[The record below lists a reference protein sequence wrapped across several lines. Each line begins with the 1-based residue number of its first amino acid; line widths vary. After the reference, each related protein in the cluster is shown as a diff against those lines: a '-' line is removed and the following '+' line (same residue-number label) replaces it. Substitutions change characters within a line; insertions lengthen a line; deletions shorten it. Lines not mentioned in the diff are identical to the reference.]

1 MAGLFLCIFLI
12 LAAVLFTKKKST
24 DIFTMAEAS
33 KILAYAATDF
43 KTSGTDD
50 TGKYWY
56 SGYVNAV
63 SEAGLL
69 KIKKPEAK
77 VRVKDTYAL
86 AKKLEVPET
95 VLAELQNSAKAMTKQ
110 EFLDVF
116 MQLLPYMQNGEQVVK
131 MQARPQRLNRRGS
144 GKPTPPKAPTVL
156 RELYWTIRLIRQ

>member
-24 DIFTMAEAS
+24 DIFTMAEVS
-33 KILAYAATDF
+33 KMLAYAATDF

-69 KIKKPEAK
+69 KIKKPQAA
-77 VRVKDTYAL
+77 VRFKDTYAL

-116 MQLLPYMQNGEQVVK
+116 MQLLPYMKNGEQVVK
-131 MQARPQRLNRRGS
+131 LQARPQRLNRRGS

-156 RELYWTIRLIRQ
+156 QELCWTIRLIRQ

>member
-33 KILAYAATDF
+33 KMLAYAATDF

-69 KIKKPEAK
+69 RIKKPEAK
-77 VRVKDTYAL
+77 VRFKDTYAL
-86 AKKLEVPET
+86 AKKLEVP
-95 VLAELQNSAKAMTKQ
+95 LS
-110 EFLDVF
+110 
-116 MQLLPYMQNGEQVVK
+116 
-131 MQARPQRLNRRGS
+131 
-144 GKPTPPKAPTVL
+144 
-156 RELYWTIRLIRQ
+156 LIHI

>member
-33 KILAYAATDF
+33 KMLAYAPTDF

-69 KIKKPEAK
+69 KIKKPQAA
-77 VRVKDTYAL
+77 VSIKDTYPQ

-95 VLAELQNSAKAMTKQ
+95 VLAELQNSA
-110 EFLDVF
+110 
-116 MQLLPYMQNGEQVVK
+116 
-131 MQARPQRLNRRGS
+131 
-144 GKPTPPKAPTVL
+144 
-156 RELYWTIRLIRQ
+156 

>member
-1 MAGLFLCIFLI
+1 MILKKRKRIWIMAGLFLCIFLI

-33 KILAYAATDF
+33 KMLAYAATDF

-69 KIKKPEAK
+69 RIKKPEAK
-77 VRVKDTYAL
+77 VRFKDTYAL

-95 VLAELQNSAKAMTKQ
+95 VHLSMK
-110 EFLDVF
+110 
-116 MQLLPYMQNGEQVVK
+116 LL
-131 MQARPQRLNRRGS
+131 
-144 GKPTPPKAPTVL
+144 
-156 RELYWTIRLIRQ
+156 LIINIM

>member
-1 MAGLFLCIFLI
+1 MAGLFLLYFFFIFSGSSFLQ
-12 LAAVLFTKKKST
+12 KKKST

-33 KILAYAATDF
+33 KMLAYAATDF

-69 KIKKPEAK
+69 KIKKPQAA
-77 VRVKDTYAL
+77 VRFKDTYAL

-116 MQLLPYMQNGEQVVK
+116 MH
-131 MQARPQRLNRRGS
+131 AAS
-144 GKPTPPKAPTVL
+144 
-156 RELYWTIRLIRQ
+156 LYEKR